1 MCGTKI
7 PLIMKNLNIIKIALI
22 AIIIFLGYMV
32 YESIMKP
39 IRFNKARSVRETAVI
54 QRLKEIRTAQL
65 AYKSVNT
72 RYASTFDSL
81 IMFIKGGKFPLILK
95 IGNPD
100 DSTAKII
107 RDTVY
112 VDVIDSLFKGNIAKV
127 DSLPFVPYG
136 NGAKFEFAAG
146 IVDKGNVK
154 VGVFEI
160 KSNKKI
166 YLDGLNEDYIN
177 NDKIKDLTVGSMSE
191 PITDGNWE

>member
-1 MCGTKI
+1 
-7 PLIMKNLNIIKIALI
+7 MKNLNIIKIALL
-22 AIIIFLGYMV
+22 AIIIFLGYMI

-39 IRFNKARSVRETAVI
+39 IRFNKARSVRETSVI

-65 AYKSVNT
+65 AYKSVNA

-81 IMFIKGGKFPLILK
+81 IMFIKGGKFPLVIK

-107 RDTVY
+107 RDTIY
-112 VDVIDSLFKGNIAKV
+112 INVIDSLYKGDLAKV

-136 NGAKFEFAAG
+136 EGNKFDFAAG
-146 IVDKGNVK
+146 VVDKGNVK
-154 VGVFEI
+154 VGVFEV
-160 KSNKKI
+160 KSNKHI
-166 YLDGLNEDYIN
+166 YLNGLNEDYIN
-177 NDKIKDLTVGSMSE
+177 SDKIKDLTVGSMTE